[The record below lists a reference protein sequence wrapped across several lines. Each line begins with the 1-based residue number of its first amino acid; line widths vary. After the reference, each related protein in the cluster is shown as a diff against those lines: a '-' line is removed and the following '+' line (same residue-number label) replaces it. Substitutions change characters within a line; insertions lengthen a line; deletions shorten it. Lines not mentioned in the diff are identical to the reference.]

1 MFKKKELLQNNINK
15 KIMAANNDERK
26 ALVKSRKEYTPSLLF
41 NDLQQDKVCQEL
53 FPCCM
58 YLLELSIMFPLSVPC
73 IERLFMKMK
82 LIKTRWRN
90 QFSDIIRF
98 SFAYQYGKSN
108 KI

>member
-26 ALVKSRKEYTPSLLF
+26 ALVKSCQEYTPSLLF
-41 NDLQQDKVCQEL
+41 NDLHQDRVCREL
-53 FPCCM
+53 FPWCM

-82 LIKTRWRN
+82 LIKTHWRN
-90 QFSDIIRF
+90 QLSDIIRF

>member
-26 ALVKSRKEYTPSLLF
+26 ALVKSRKEYTPLLF

-58 YLLELSIMFPLSVPC
+58 YLLELSFMFPLSVPC

-98 SFAYQYGKSN
+98 SFAYQYRKSN